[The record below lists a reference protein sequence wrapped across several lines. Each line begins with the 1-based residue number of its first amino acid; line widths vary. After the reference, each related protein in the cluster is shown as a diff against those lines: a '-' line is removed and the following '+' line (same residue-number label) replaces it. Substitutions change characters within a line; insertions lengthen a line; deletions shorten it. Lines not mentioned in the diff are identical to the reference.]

1 MAKKLSYADAL
12 KILGKKDS
20 DAWDLAE
27 RLADGGL
34 GMLGVPD
41 LFGLRSLL
49 VGKGREAVEGI
60 RDHLRGES
68 RLSRTERILAAERV
82 LAAVAFLESLDEV
95 WEASGAPLT
104 LDELGFSPEDRAAL
118 FEPLLTPGQP
128 GRVALPYR
136 WNLDAAQEAVDGAAL
151 EGTAPPEAPWTSAR
165 APRADELARQEYFYG
180 LAEAFRDA
188 VPRVAAAREHGVDT
202 PDHPLLAEVARE
214 LGERATERFAELHRG
229 LAVDVPEFALWAH
242 EREHARTR
250 ATVDDGLGELR
261 HLLATVASDRPVDRR
276 REELFAAHRAVL
288 ERPVL
293 RASDVPPGLVLPSL
307 DEAYVPPRGRIAVVT
322 ANAVPSS
329 EEWWGL
335 HRPVD
340 DLGAFIAAHL
350 THPDATDRPT
360 VVLGHPG
367 AGKSKFTEVLA
378 ARLPAS
384 DFLPVRVELRAVSPN
399 SPIHVQ
405 IEEGLAAALHT
416 RVSWRELADS
426 ADGALPVI
434 ILDGFDELLQ
444 ATGVDRSDYLE
455 RVQEFQ
461 QQQEAMGLPVVVIVT
476 TRTVVADRARFPLG
490 TTVIRLEP
498 FDEARIARLVGVW
511 NRANGRAAITGGER
525 SAELTTEAVLRYRDM
540 AEQPLLLMMLLIYD
554 AEDGALRRTGRHL
567 THGQLYE
574 RLLAMFARREVDK
587 HHSGLGRDGLAEAV
601 EGELRR
607 LEVAALAMFTRR
619 KQNVSAEELDRD
631 LAVLLPDAALDP
643 DDTGM
648 HGRIDPAH
656 QVLGRFFFV
665 HEARARTSEGTASVF
680 EFLHATFGEYLV
692 ARAVDAALEELDA
705 SRSQASRRRGRTR
718 RVDDGELY
726 ALLSFACLPGR
737 EKVPEFLSE
746 LLERRFA
753 DDAGLRGDYSDLLV
767 ELFREAPFPAA
778 NRSYAGFEP
787 ARLPVT
793 VRQANYTANLI
804 VLLVL
809 VRGTDDPVDLREL
822 FPEPAEALTEWRNTV
837 GVWRSL
843 HSPEWFSVL
852 NAVRLRHLES
862 WTRQGSHAVL
872 CREEGD
878 PVNVGECIGY
888 ELHTDVEVRP
898 DVQDPYGMTVAFD
911 RTISRMLRSTSLR
924 VNGSGARVLL
934 GLLPYLSQAHGDLGA
949 WFLDPEGDSAWL
961 EPHEVL
967 KLRLSPPHVEPERRL
982 DAYRRLLTSTQLGR
996 IELLVLRQ
1004 AAEDARWPG
1013 TANEAEYSPLRRVIR
1028 EFLAGVDSV
1037 VSGNLLRKD
1046 AVAPVLDLF
1055 PAGFLADDAVRR
1067 VIALVDQ
1074 ENPQRGR
1081 RTRVHAHL
1089 R

>member
-34 GMLGVPD
+34 GLLGVPD

-49 VGKGREAVEGI
+49 VSKGREAVEGI
-60 RDHLRGES
+60 REHLRGES
-68 RLSRTERILAAERV
+68 RLTRTERILAAERV
-82 LAAVAFLESLDEV
+82 LAAVAFLEALDEV
-95 WEASGAPLT
+95 WEAADAPLT
-104 LDELGFSPEDRAAL
+104 LDELGLSEEDRAAL
-118 FEPLLTPGQP
+118 FGPLLSPGRP
-128 GRVALPYR
+128 GRVALPHR
-136 WNLDAAQEAVDGAAL
+136 WNADTDTGPRALEVAPQEAAAPS
-151 EGTAPPEAPWTSAR
+151 AAPWAH
-165 APRADELARQEYFYG
+165 APGVEEAAWREYFDG
-180 LAEAFRDA
+180 LAEAFQNA
-188 VPRVAAAREHGVDT
+188 VPQVAAARGHGLDS
-202 PDHPLLAEVARE
+202 PAHPLLAAVGRE
-214 LGERATERFAELHRG
+214 LGRRSTERYEELHRL
-229 LAVDVPEFALWAH
+229 LAADVPEFALWAH
-242 EREHARTR
+242 QVEHRRTR
-250 ATVDDGLGELR
+250 SAVDDGLGELR
-261 HLLATVASDRPVDRR
+261 RLLATVASDRPVDRR

-307 DEAYVPPRGRIAVVT
+307 ADAYIPPRGRVAVIT
-322 ANAVPSS
+322 PDAVPSS
-329 EEWWGL
+329 EEWWSL

-340 DLGAFIAAHL
+340 DLSAFIAAHL
-350 THPDATDRPT
+350 THPDATDHPT

-416 RVSWRELADS
+416 RVSWRDLADS
-426 ADGALPVI
+426 ADGALPVV

-461 QQQEAMGLPVVVIVT
+461 QQQEAMGLPVVVVVT
-476 TRTVVADRARFPLG
+476 SRTVVADRARFPRG
-490 TTVIRLEP
+490 TTVIKLDP
-498 FDEARIARLVGVW
+498 FDEPRIGRLVGIW
-511 NRANGRAAITGGER
+511 NRANARAADATG
-525 SAELTTEAVLRYRDM
+525 ALTTEAVLRYRDL

-554 AEDGALRRTGRHL
+554 AEDGALRGTDQGL
-567 THGQLYE
+567 THGELYE
-574 RLLAMFARREVDK
+574 RLLTMFARREVDK
-587 HHSGLGRDGLAEAV
+587 HHSGLGRHDLAEAL

-619 KQNVSAEELDRD
+619 RQNVSAEELDRD

-665 HEARARTSEGTASVF
+665 HEARARTGDGTASVF

-692 ARAVDAALEELDA
+692 ARAVVAALEELDA
-705 SRSQASRRRGRTR
+705 SRSRTSRRRGRAR
-718 RVDDGELY
+718 RIDDGELY

-737 EKVPEFLSE
+737 DKVPDFLAE

-753 DDAGLRGDYSDLLV
+753 EDPGLRGDYSDLLI

-778 NRSYAGFEP
+778 NRSYADFEP
-787 ARLPVT
+787 QRLPVT
-793 VRQANYTANLI
+793 VRQANYTANLV

-809 VRGTDDPVDLREL
+809 VREDDVDLDEL
-822 FPEPAEALTEWRNTV
+822 FPQSAGPMTEWRTLV

-843 HSPEWFSVL
+843 DSPEWFGLL
-852 NAVRLRHLES
+852 NAVRLRHMQS
-862 WTRQGSHAVL
+862 WTREGSRRL
-872 CREEGD
+872 LSREVGD
-878 PVNVGECIGY
+878 PVNVGECIGF

-898 DVQDPYGMTVAFD
+898 DVYDPYGMTIAYN
-911 RTISRMLRSTSLR
+911 RTISRMLRSISMR

-934 GLLPYLSQAHGDLGA
+934 GMLPYLGEVHGDMGA
-949 WFLDPEGDSAWL
+949 WFLDPDGDSAWL

-967 KLRLSPPHVEPERRL
+967 KLRLSPPHIDPEGRL
-982 DAYRRLLTSTQLGR
+982 NAYRRMLTSTQLGR
-996 IELLVLRQ
+996 LELLVLRQ
-1004 AAEDARWPG
+1004 AAEDLRWPG
-1013 TANEAEYSPLRRVIR
+1013 TGDGAEYSPLRRLVR
-1028 EFLAGVDSV
+1028 EYLSGVDSV
-1037 VSGNLLRKD
+1037 VSGNRLAKD
-1046 AVAPVLDLF
+1046 AVAPVLALF
-1055 PAGFLADDAVRR
+1055 PPGFLPDGTVERI
-1067 VIALVDQ
+1067 IAIVDQ

-1081 RTRVHAHL
+1081 RTRVTAHL